1 VAGTAG
7 FVVSGIV
14 MAKTLQGVA
23 MQNVKIMASMTL
35 LMEGISSGEGS
46 WNCYEIE
53 RLLLL

>member
-1 VAGTAG
+1 MVAGTAG

-35 LMEGISSGEGS
+35 LMEGLSSG
-46 WNCYEIE
+46 
-53 RLLLL
+53 